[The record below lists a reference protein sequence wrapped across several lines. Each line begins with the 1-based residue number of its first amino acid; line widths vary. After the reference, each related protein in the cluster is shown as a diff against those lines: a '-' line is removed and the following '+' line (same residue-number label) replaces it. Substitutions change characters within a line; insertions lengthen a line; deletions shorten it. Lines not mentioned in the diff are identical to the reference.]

1 MNCKMYA
8 PACIHRMI
16 SLQSWKMLPK
26 QFSTQQ
32 RPYIL
37 GEFLQIETHKRRKGF
52 RDKCTQAQQEYLG
65 SWLPPYPS
73 QDAEHALRR
82 FAAWRSRKCNLS
94 VDKKKKKPNGG
105 LGSTCSLPVSHL
117 TKHLSWVLEGQIKKG
132 VEGMVETIF
141 PKSEGSHFK
150 GRGRN

>member
-26 QFSTQQ
+26 QFSMQQ

-73 QDAEHALRR
+73 QDAEHASEDLQLGG
-82 FAAWRSRKCNLS
+82 AENVTSLWIRKRKSQMEDWALLAHCLF
-94 VDKKKKKPNGG
+94 PI
-105 LGSTCSLPVSHL
+105 LQST
-117 TKHLSWVLEGQIKKG
+117 
-132 VEGMVETIF
+132 
-141 PKSEGSHFK
+141 
-150 GRGRN
+150 